1 MEINAHAKIIVC
13 GDSFCS
19 ADTTANRWHF
29 SQLLQDQHGYNII
42 NLARGGM
49 SNTGICV
56 QIKQALLLKPLA
68 IVYNMA
74 DPSRIDI
81 PLNGSYCPPWLL
93 KNFIYASVNDSSTG
107 STYVGG
113 PDAPIFS
120 TVYQLLDQ
128 IKHVTIPTDKIQ
140 AVKHYHAHLFD
151 WQLKYETD
159 TWMLNHWQQQAIDQ
173 GILTLPMGSPH
184 DLELSSYA
192 KPAYDFVKADPNYP
206 ALYHTDLATQ
216 QQVANNIHNYLQ
228 KHLTL

>member
-1 MEINAHAKIIVC
+1 MQKIIVC

-29 SQLLQDQHGYNII
+29 SQLLQEQYGYNVI

-56 QIKQALLLKPLA
+56 QIKQALLLEPWA

-81 PLNGSYCPPWLL
+81 PLSKYQPHCLL
-93 KNFIYASVNDSSTG
+93 KNFIYASPNDSSTG
-107 STYVGG
+107 SAYVGG
-113 PDAPIFS
+113 SDAAIFS

-151 WQLKYETD
+151 WQLKYESD
-159 TWMLNHWQQQAIDQ
+159 TWMLKHWQQQAIDQ
-173 GILTLPMGSPH
+173 GILTVPMGSPH
-184 DLELSSYA
+184 DPELSFYA
-192 KPAYDFVKADPNYP
+192 KPAYEFVKKNPGYP
-206 ALYHTDLATQ
+206 ALYHTDLTTQ
-216 QQVANNIHNYLQ
+216 QQVADNIHRYLQ
-228 KHLTL
+228 KHLTP